1 MWLLYTCKERKREIE
16 YVNVGESMG
25 TGKNGK
31 SRKLGSAANQ
41 SEYTNATKKQEQ
53 TTKKQNT
60 RCFPEIK
67 RLKGEKEQ
75 IITWKTGLIQ

>member
-31 SRKLGSAANQ
+31 SRKLGSAANP
-41 SEYTNATKKQEQ
+41 SEYRNAKNEIGTNNEEAEHQM
-53 TTKKQNT
+53 
-60 RCFPEIK
+60 FS
-67 RLKGEKEQ
+67 
-75 IITWKTGLIQ
+75 